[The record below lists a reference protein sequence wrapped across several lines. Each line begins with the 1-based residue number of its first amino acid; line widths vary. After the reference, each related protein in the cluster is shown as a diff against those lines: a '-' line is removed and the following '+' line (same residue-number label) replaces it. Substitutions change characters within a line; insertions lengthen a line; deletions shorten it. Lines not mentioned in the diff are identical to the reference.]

1 MEEHK
6 IIRANKRRNL
16 IHCFYERFGKKV
28 GKKAGDG
35 MVTESNITKIF
46 TKGNAGLSEDER
58 NEFKHICSVFIP

>member
-1 MEEHK
+1 
-6 IIRANKRRNL
+6 
-16 IHCFYERFGKKV
+16 
-28 GKKAGDG
+28 